1 MELGGISKR
10 KRKRKLRTEG
20 NVSSTSFISYFSL
33 QTIALLAS
41 EYGKDEKSREHNEG
55 GNESQPLNVGNRS
68 FDSQER
74 GVKSQED
81 LNQTREV
88 EGFDHPLRSEPESS
102 QNSKRDFASFYLRR
116 ITEELADEL
125 DKIRSANDFSEGSL
139 PILIH
144 ALQQG
149 QSIFSEEEKRRV
161 MGET

>member
-1 MELGGISKR
+1 M
-10 KRKRKLRTEG
+10 
-20 NVSSTSFISYFSL
+20 
-33 QTIALLAS
+33 
-41 EYGKDEKSREHNEG
+41 
-55 GNESQPLNVGNRS
+55 NVGNGS

-74 GVKSQED
+74 AVESQED
-81 LNQTREV
+81 LNKTREV
-88 EGFDHPLRSEPESS
+88 DDFDHPLRSKPESW
-102 QNSKRDFASFYLRR
+102 QDSKRDFASFYLRK

-125 DKIRSANDFSEGSL
+125 DKVRSANDFSEGSL